1 MACVAF
7 GKSSPFRYKVKK
19 EYFYSI
25 DAGHL
30 EELSRVD
37 HRGAGGGV
45 GHDGTDA
52 GHPVGLRSGGSL
64 GISAGVDHDGW
75 GAVGV

>member
-19 EYFYSI
+19 EYFYYI

-52 GHPVGLRSGGSL
+52 GHPVGLRSGGSQ
-64 GISAGVDHDGW
+64 GISAGVDRDGW

>member
-19 EYFYSI
+19 KYFFYI

-30 EELSRVD
+30 DELSRVD
-37 HRGAGGGV
+37 HRQAGGGV
-45 GHDGTDA
+45 GHDDTDA
-52 GHPVGLRSGGSL
+52 GSCRCV
-64 GISAGVDHDGW
+64 ISTREIKEWVE
-75 GAVGV
+75 

>member
-1 MACVAF
+1 M
-7 GKSSPFRYKVKK
+7 KN
-19 EYFYSI
+19 EYFYYI

-45 GHDGTDA
+45 GHDGTEA
-52 GHPVGLRSGGSL
+52 GHPVGLYS
-64 GISAGVDHDGW
+64 GVDRDGW

>member
-19 EYFYSI
+19 EYFFYI
-25 DAGHL
+25 EAGHL
-30 EELSRVD
+30 VELLHVD

-45 GHDGTDA
+45 GHDGTEA
-52 GHPVGLRSGGSL
+52 GHPVGLYSGGSL
-64 GISAGVDHDGW
+64 GISW
-75 GAVGV
+75 GALGV